1 MDNRQATLELGT
13 KPVGKLLAQY
23 ALPAIIA
30 MTASSLYNMI
40 DSIFIGQGV
49 GALAIS
55 GLAITFPLMNLS
67 AAFGAAVGIGSSTC
81 ISVKL
86 GQKDYK
92 MAEHI
97 FGNSFTLNLVVGV
110 AFGLITL
117 LFLDP
122 ILYFFGA
129 SENTIPY
136 ARDYMLVILA
146 GNVVSQTFL
155 GMNAVLR
162 AASKPKQAMAATIL
176 TVILNIVLAPIFIWP
191 LGMGIMGAALATI
204 LSQLVALLW
213 QIKLFSNQQEILH
226 FQRGIYKLKSSIV
239 KNITSIGMSPF
250 AMNVC
255 ACVVVIFINAGLS
268 HYGGDLAVGAYGIAS
283 KVSFIFVMVT
293 IGLNQGMLP
302 IAGYNYGAQ
311 RFDRLMRVLKLAMIT
326 ATAITTTGFVI
337 AEFFPYQCARLFTTD
352 DTLIGLAVEGIR
364 IHMLAIP
371 IVGCQMV
378 ITNFF
383 QCIGKAKI
391 SIFLSLSRQML
402 FLLPLLV
409 VLPPIMKV
417 DGVWTAMPISDAV
430 AAIVAFYM
438 MAKYMRVAH
447 ETGKEVGIHA
457 HNNLQL
463 AFANTIEAIISG
475 ANMVDGTLAGL
486 GRGAGNCPI
495 ELLVGF
501 LHNPKYRARPL
512 LECIEKEIEPMRA
525 KLGWGFDYPYMVTG
539 FLNRHPKS
547 AMEFNESD
555 KRGQIVRFY
564 DDMLSSM

>member
-1 MDNRQATLELGT
+1 MDNKQATLELGT

-23 ALPAIIA
+23 ALPAIVA

-86 GQKDYK
+86 GQKDYAV
-92 MAEHI
+92 AENI
-97 FGNSFTLNLVVGV
+97 FGNSFTLNLIVGV
-110 AFGLITL
+110 LFGLITII
-117 LFLDP
+117 FLDP

-129 SENTIPY
+129 SEHTIPY
-136 ARDYMLVILA
+136 ARDYMLVIMS

-162 AASKPKQAMAATIL
+162 AASKPRQAMAATIL

-191 LGMGIMGAALATI
+191 LNMGIKGAAIATI
-204 LSQLVALLW
+204 LSQAVALEW
-213 QIKLFSNQQEILH
+213 QLKLFSNQNEILH

-239 KNITSIGMSPF
+239 KNIVSIGMSPF

-255 ACVVVIFINAGLS
+255 ACIVVIFINAGLS
-268 HYGGDLAVGAYGIAS
+268 KYGGDLAVGAYGIAS

-311 RFDRLMRVLKLAMIT
+311 CYDRLNRVLKLAMIT
-326 ATAITTTGFVI
+326 ATVITSTGFII

-352 DTLIGLAVEGIR
+352 QTLIGMAIEGIR
-364 IHMLAIP
+364 IHMLAFP

-402 FLLPLLV
+402 FLLPLLII
-409 VLPPIMKV
+409 LPPILKV
-417 DGVWTAMPISDAV
+417 DGVWTALPISDTV
-430 AAIVAFYM
+430 ASVVAFVMLANYFR
-438 MAKYMRVAH
+438 KIKR
-447 ETGKEVGIHA
+447 
-457 HNNLQL
+457 NNMQQ
-463 AFANTIEAIISG
+463 
-475 ANMVDGTLAGL
+475 
-486 GRGAGNCPI
+486 
-495 ELLVGF
+495 
-501 LHNPKYRARPL
+501 
-512 LECIEKEIEPMRA
+512 
-525 KLGWGFDYPYMVTG
+525 
-539 FLNRHPKS
+539 S
-547 AMEFNESD
+547 AA
-555 KRGQIVRFY
+555 
-564 DDMLSSM
+564 